1 MERQL
6 DLQGYKVQRG
16 FYQVERQ
23 ILTLKKSG
31 DSRLRQKPPRA
42 LRAEVPRSR
51 PKMTW
56 RLRQMQSP

>member
-23 ILTLKKSG
+23 ILTLRKLG
-31 DSRLRQKPPRA
+31 DFQTEANTTKGAAS
-42 LRAEVPRSR
+42 
-51 PKMTW
+51 
-56 RLRQMQSP
+56 